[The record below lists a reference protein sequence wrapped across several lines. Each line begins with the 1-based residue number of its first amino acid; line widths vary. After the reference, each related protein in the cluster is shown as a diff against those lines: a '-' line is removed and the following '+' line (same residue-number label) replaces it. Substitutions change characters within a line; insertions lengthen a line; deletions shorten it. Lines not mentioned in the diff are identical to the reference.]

1 MGMIEMFLQTPKEL
15 QVLVLFFV
23 VFTVWNLLNG

>member
-1 MGMIEMFLQTPKEL
+1 MIELFLQTPKEL

-23 VFTVWNLLNG
+23 VFTVWKLIND

>member
-1 MGMIEMFLQTPKEL
+1 MIEIFLQAPMEL

-23 VFTVWNLLNG
+23 VYATWNFIKS